1 MLITCHNSLGL
12 CQNLSFSLTL
22 CLSPSLSQSIYLSL
36 YISFFLLQS
45 LSAKPTWNFMCQVI
59 ERVAVKYPEFVGA
72 VVAVNLAGQV
82 GAACFGIGQFNS
94 TQKLPKNY
102 VVHERR
108 GWRPSRSPPVKV
120 FQNHCRKKSMK
131 TIQHRPLGSNIST
144 PFIIVL
150 KVP

>member
-1 MLITCHNSLGL
+1 MNRGLGEGGGRVRYSLVVSACDNSVCNPFSMLITCHNSLGL

-22 CLSPSLSQSIYLSL
+22 CLSPLLSQSIYLSL

-82 GAACFGIGQFNS
+82 GAACFGIG
-94 TQKLPKNY
+94 
-102 VVHERR
+102 
-108 GWRPSRSPPVKV
+108 
-120 FQNHCRKKSMK
+120 
-131 TIQHRPLGSNIST
+131 
-144 PFIIVL
+144 
-150 KVP
+150 